1 MNGGEKSRLRRSYDR
16 NLGWCRLWAGVGFAV
31 ATLWF
36 AFVVEQQVHPLLDNR
51 EGDSGVQSQSSDVAS
66 ATGDNN
72 SETADDIAMADLMVS
87 AGLTLTMFISFGI
100 ALRFRELYREDDGN
114 LLLTESDESK
124 EDTR

>member
-1 MNGGEKSRLRRSYDR
+1 
-16 NLGWCRLWAGVGFAV
+16 
-31 ATLWF
+31 
-36 AFVVEQQVHPLLDNR
+36 
-51 EGDSGVQSQSSDVAS
+51 
-66 ATGDNN
+66 
-72 SETADDIAMADLMVS
+72 MADLMVS